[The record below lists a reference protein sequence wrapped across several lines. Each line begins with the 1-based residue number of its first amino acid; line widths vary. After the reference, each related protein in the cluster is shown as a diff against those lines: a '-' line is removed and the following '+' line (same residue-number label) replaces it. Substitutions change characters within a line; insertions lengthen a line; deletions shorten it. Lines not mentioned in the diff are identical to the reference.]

1 MKKAILLLHLLLAFS
16 YLSFAQNTPISI
28 QLTES
33 NQSPIIGATIRIVN
47 RSDTTKIFNST
58 TDIVGIARF
67 NLVTNQQY
75 SMTATSVGYKT
86 ILKGINVTG
95 KQSVFKFVMETDNK
109 LLGDVVVTARKP
121 LMQQEDDKTI
131 VDPEPIVNTSTSAY
145 EIMEKI
151 PGLFVDQDGNIYLS
165 NSTPATIYINGR
177 EQKMSTADI
186 AAILKSLPPNSIE
199 KVEILRTPSAK
210 YDASGSGGVVNVILK
225 KGVKIG
231 FTGSLNA
238 GMNQVHYG
246 NQFIGVS
253 LNNSSCKLTSF
264 LNINYSHRNSFEQI
278 QTTRKFSAD
287 KEIFQNAYTTYPG
300 NQAYLG
306 FGLGYEVSKKWELNY
321 DARLSYNQNNSSANN
336 ESIIRQVNSLEVLTN
351 NINTTNSTGNNYG
364 INQGV
369 NAKYKLDTLGS
380 EWINDIS
387 YNYFNNQTDQAF
399 NTAYVLPTVSNMAGT
414 GDLGN
419 NRNFVSAQTDI
430 KYKFRHKLTLES
442 GLKATYQLFRSS
454 TTYYTKIG
462 EQQNIDVSR
471 TNQFNYNES
480 IYAAYIQLS
489 KTWGEFILKAGTRL
503 ENTNMNGHQLIP
515 SDTSFK
521 VKRTDLFPYIYLS
534 RKVTRIAGYELRAY
548 LVHRRSITRPVYEY
562 LNPSPRFIDQ
572 YLYEAGNPSLKPQ
585 FTRNFEVNISVEDRP
600 IFAIGRNYTQDI
612 FTNVIYQNP
621 DNSSIAYRTYD
632 NLGKN
637 QETYFRLLGAVPPIN
652 RYFFV
657 AGAQFNYNDYNGLY
671 ENAPLKFQR
680 GSWTFFT
687 FHQFKLDKLTNI
699 SLNGFIRFKGQQQF
713 YELSNFGNLNL
724 NINRQFFN
732 KKLTATLSMNDV
744 FYTNKNNFTINQGSI
759 SAFGFRQGDTRR
771 VGLNLRYNFGFRKK
785 EERNNPFN
793 FENLEKSS
801 N

>member
-1 MKKAILLLHLLLAFS
+1 MKKATLLFCLLLCCSFFSLAQT
-16 YLSFAQNTPISI
+16 LPISI

-47 RSDTTKIFNST
+47 CADTTKILNST
-58 TDIVGIARF
+58 TDTSGIARF
-67 NLVTNQQY
+67 NLVANQQY

-86 ILKGINVTG
+86 LTKGINATG
-95 KQSVFKFVMETDNK
+95 RQSVLKFVMETDNQ

-131 VDPEPIVNTSTSAY
+131 VDPEPIANTSTSAY

-165 NSTPATIYINGR
+165 NSSPATIYINGR

-199 KVEILRTPSAK
+199 KVEIMRTPSAK

-231 FTGSLNA
+231 FTGSANA
-238 GMNQVHYG
+238 GMNQGRYG
-246 NQFIGVS
+246 NQFIGIS
-253 LNNSSCKLTSF
+253 LNNSSGKLTSF
-264 LNINYSHRNSFEQI
+264 LNLNYSHRNTFEQI
-278 QTTRKFSAD
+278 QTTRRFSAD
-287 KEIFQNAYTTYPG
+287 KELFQNAYTTFPG
-300 NQAYLG
+300 NQAYVG
-306 FGLGYEVSKKWELNY
+306 FGLGYEVNKKWELNY
-321 DARLSYNQNNSSANN
+321 DARLSYNQNNSSSNN
-336 ESIIRQVNSLEVLTN
+336 ESIIRQLNSLEVLTN
-351 NINTTNSTGNNYG
+351 NINTTNSKGNNYA
-364 INQGV
+364 INQGI
-369 NAKYKLDTLGS
+369 NARYKLDTLGS
-380 EWINDIS
+380 EWTTDIS
-387 YNYFNNQTDQAF
+387 YNYFNNQTDQIF
-399 NTAYVLPTVSNMAGT
+399 NTAYVLPTVSAMGGT
-414 GDLGN
+414 GDIGN
-419 NRNFVSAQTDI
+419 NRNFVAAQTDV
-430 KYKFRHKLTLES
+430 KYKLPHKITLET
-442 GLKATYQLFRSS
+442 GLKATYQLFKSN
-454 TTYYTKIG
+454 TAYFTKIG
-462 EQQNIDVSR
+462 EQQNIDISR

-480 IYAAYIQLS
+480 IYAAYVQLS
-489 KTWGEFILKAGTRL
+489 KTIGGFILKAGTRL

-534 RKVTRIAGYELRAY
+534 QKLGKIAGYEMRAY
-548 LVHRRSITRPVYEY
+548 LVHRKSITRPVYEY

-572 YLYEAGNPSLKPQ
+572 YLYEAGNPSLRPQ
-585 FTRNFEVNISVEDRP
+585 FTNNFEANISIEDRP

-621 DNSSIAYRTYD
+621 DNPSIAYRTYD
-632 NLGKN
+632 NLGRNK
-637 QETYFRLLGAVPPIN
+637 ETYFRLLGAVPPIY

-671 ENAPLKFQR
+671 ENAPLSFQR

-699 SLNGFIRFKGQQQF
+699 SLNGFFRLKGQQQF

-724 NINRQFFN
+724 NINRQFLN
-732 KKLTATLSMNDV
+732 KKLMITLSMNDV
-744 FYTNKNNFTINQGSI
+744 FYTNKNHFTINQGSI

-771 VGLNLRYNFGFRKK
+771 VGLNVRYNFGFRKR

-793 FENLEKSS
+793 FENLERSS

>member
-1 MKKAILLLHLLLAFS
+1 MKKAILLNILVFCCAFF
-16 YLSFAQNTPISI
+16 SFSQTIPISI

-33 NQSPIIGATIRIVN
+33 NQSPIIGATIRLVN
-47 RSDTTKIFNST
+47 RTDTTKVLNNT
-58 TDIVGIARF
+58 TDTLGIARF
-67 NLVTNQQY
+67 NLIANQQY
-75 SMTATSVGYKT
+75 SMTATSVGYKA
-86 ILKGINVTG
+86 IIKGINATG
-95 KQSVFKFVMETDNK
+95 RQSALKFVMEADNK
-109 LLGDVVVTARKP
+109 LLGEAVVTARKP

-131 VDPEPIVNTSTSAY
+131 VDPEPIANTSTSAY

-165 NSTPATIYINGR
+165 SSSPATIYINGR

-186 AAILKSLPPNSIE
+186 ASILKSLPPNSIE

-210 YDASGSGGVVNVILK
+210 YDASGSGGVVNIILK

-231 FTGSLNA
+231 LTGSVNA
-238 GMNQVHYG
+238 GMNQGRYG
-246 NQFIGVS
+246 NQFMGLS
-253 LNNSSCKLTSF
+253 LNNSSGKLTSF
-264 LNINYSHRNSFEQI
+264 LNLNFSRRNSFEEI
-278 QTTRKFSAD
+278 QTTRRFSAD
-287 KEIFQNAYTTYPG
+287 KELSQSAFTTFPG
-300 NQAYLG
+300 SQAYLG
-306 FGLGYEVSKKWELNY
+306 FGLGYELTKKWELNY
-321 DARLSYNQNNSSANN
+321 DGRLSYSQNNSSASN
-336 ESIIRQVNSLEVLTN
+336 ESVIRQVNSLEALTN
-351 NINTTNSTGNNYG
+351 NVNTTDNNGNNYSLNQG
-364 INQGV
+364 INI
-369 NAKYKLDTLGS
+369 KYKIDTLGS
-380 EWINDIS
+380 EWTTDVS
-387 YNYFNNQTDQAF
+387 YNYFNNQTDQVF
-399 NTAYVLPTVSNMAGT
+399 NTAFTLPTTSNAGGT
-414 GDLGN
+414 GDIGN
-419 NRNFVSAQTDI
+419 NRNFVSAQTDV
-430 KYKFRHKLTLES
+430 KYKLPNKITLES
-442 GLKATYQLFRSS
+442 GLKATFQAFKSA

-471 TNQFNYNES
+471 TNQFNYKES
-480 IYAAYIQLS
+480 IYAAYAQVS
-489 KTWGEFILKAGTRL
+489 KTIGGFILKAGARL
-503 ENTNMNGHQLIP
+503 ESTNMNGHQIIP

-534 RKVTRIAGYELRAY
+534 QKLGKIAGYEMRAY

-572 YLYEAGNPSLKPQ
+572 YLYEAGNPSLRPQ
-585 FTRNFEVNISVEDRP
+585 FTNNFEANISFEDRP

-621 DNSSIAYRTYD
+621 TNQSVAYRTYD

-637 QETYFRLLGAVPPIN
+637 QETYFRLLGAIPPGG

-657 AGAQFNYNDYNGLY
+657 VGAQFNYNDYKGLY
-671 ENAPLKFQR
+671 ENAPLSFQR
-680 GSWTFFT
+680 GSWSFFT

-699 SLNGFIRFKGQQQF
+699 SLNGFFRMKGQLQF

-724 NINRQFFN
+724 NVNRQFFN
-732 KKLTATLSMNDV
+732 KKLMVTLSMQDV

-771 VGLNLRYNFGFRKK
+771 VGLNLRYNFGFRKR

-793 FENLEKSS
+793 FENLERSS

>member
-1 MKKAILLLHLLLAFS
+1 MKKAILLFTLIFS
-16 YLSFAQNTPISI
+16 YVSFSFSQTIPISI

-33 NQSPIIGATIRIVN
+33 NQSPVIGATIRLVN
-47 RSDTTKIFNST
+47 RADTTKMLNST
-58 TDIVGIARF
+58 TDTLGIARF
-67 NLVTNQQY
+67 NLIANQQY

-86 ILKGINVTG
+86 LIKGINATG
-95 KQSVFKFVMETDNK
+95 RQTTLRFVMETDNT
-109 LLGDVVVTARKP
+109 LLGDIVITARKP

-131 VDPEPIVNTSTSAY
+131 VDPEPIANTSTNAY

-165 NSTPATIYINGR
+165 NSSAATIYINGR

-210 YDASGSGGVVNVILK
+210 YDASGSGGVVNIILK

-231 FTGSLNA
+231 LTGSVNA
-238 GMNQVHYG
+238 GMNQGRYG

-253 LNNSSCKLTSF
+253 LNNSSGKLTSF
-264 LNINYSHRNSFEQI
+264 LNLNYSHRNSFEEI
-278 QTTRKFSAD
+278 QTTRRFSTD
-287 KEIFQNAYTTYPG
+287 KELSQRAFTTFPG
-300 NQAYLG
+300 NMAYLG
-306 FGLGYEVSKKWELNY
+306 FGLGYELNKKWELNY
-321 DARLSYNQNNSSANN
+321 DGRLSYNQNNSSASN
-336 ESIIRQVNSLEVLTN
+336 ESVIRQINSLEVLTN
-351 NINTTNSTGNNYG
+351 NINTTNNRGNNYA

-369 NAKYKLDTLGS
+369 NAKYKIDTLGS
-380 EWINDIS
+380 EWTTDIS
-387 YNYFNNQTDQAF
+387 YNYFNNQTDQLF
-399 NTAYVLPTVSNMAGT
+399 NTAYVLPTPTNSGGAGNI
-414 GDLGN
+414 GN
-419 NRNFVSAQTDI
+419 NRNFISVQTDI
-430 KYKFRHKLTLES
+430 KYKLPHKITLES
-442 GLKATYQLFRSS
+442 GLKATFQVFKSA
-454 TTYYTKIG
+454 TTYYTRIG

-480 IYAAYIQLS
+480 IYAAYVQVS
-489 KTWGEFILKAGTRL
+489 KTFGDFILKAGTRL
-503 ENTNMNGHQLIP
+503 ENTNMNGHQIIP
-515 SDTSFK
+515 SDTTFK
-521 VKRTDLFPYIYLS
+521 VKRTDLFPYIFLS
-534 RKVTRIAGYELRAY
+534 RKLGKIAGYEMRAY

-572 YLYEAGNPSLKPQ
+572 YLYEAGNPSLRPQ
-585 FTRNFEVNISVEDRP
+585 FTNNYEVNISIEDRP
-600 IFAIGRNYTQDI
+600 IFAVGRNYTQDI
-612 FTNVIYQNP
+612 FTNVIYQNT
-621 DNSSIAYRTYD
+621 DNQSVAYRTYD

-637 QETYFRLLGAVPPIN
+637 QETYFRILGAVPPGK

-671 ENAPLKFQR
+671 ENAPLAFQR
-680 GSWTFFT
+680 GSWSFFT
-687 FHQFKLDKLTNI
+687 FHQFKLDKVTNI
-699 SLNGFIRFKGQQQF
+699 SMNGFFRMKGQLQF

-724 NINRQFFN
+724 NVNRQFFN
-732 KKLTATLSMNDV
+732 KKLMITLSMNDV

-785 EERNNPFN
+785 EDRNNPFN
-793 FENLEKSS
+793 FENLERSS